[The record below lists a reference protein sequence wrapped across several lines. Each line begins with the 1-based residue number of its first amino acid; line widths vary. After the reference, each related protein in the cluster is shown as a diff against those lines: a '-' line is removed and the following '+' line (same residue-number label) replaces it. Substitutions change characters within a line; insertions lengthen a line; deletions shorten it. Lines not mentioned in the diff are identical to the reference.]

1 MSVEA
6 LRMLERIIV
15 ACGGVAS
22 IYLGYRL
29 FVVANLTSVSGGTFK
44 SKIFSMTLTK
54 VGPGV
59 FFALFGAYVLA
70 SNLSSQ
76 ISYSTSAAK
85 LSDPAA
91 DERLKTTLRDLVIAA
106 SKLPDSP
113 EKDAFLKA
121 AIGSGAIGLIPAP
134 DPTSDFH
141 GIF

>member
-29 FVVANLTSVSGGTFK
+29 FVVANYQRVWGDVQKQDLLDDADQGWARSFPRAFRCLR
-44 SKIFSMTLTK
+44 I
-54 VGPGV
+54 GV
-59 FFALFGAYVLA
+59 KFLL
-70 SNLSSQ
+70 Q

>member
-29 FVVANLTSVSGGTFK
+29 FVVANFTSVSGGTFK

-54 VGPGV
+54 VGPGD

-70 SNLSSQ
+70 SIFYLPNQLQHVCGQTFRSSCRR
-76 ISYSTSAAK
+76 TAENNAK
-85 LSDPAA
+85 
-91 DERLKTTLRDLVIAA
+91 
-106 SKLPDSP
+106 
-113 EKDAFLKA
+113 
-121 AIGSGAIGLIPAP
+121 GLG
-134 DPTSDFH
+134 DCSF
-141 GIF
+141 